1 MSADKK
7 TPGNL
12 GFCSTNIRRNPLE
25 FSVLFPYKHI
35 PSIVGVECLADLSKV
50 SEREALKVRRE
61 PHWQRLRPGCFLG
74 YRPSAKG
81 GAGTWVSRAYDEHQR
96 HYRLKALGSFADHAA
111 RDRFA
116 LAKQAAEKF
125 AGEVER
131 GSIADEV
138 LRTVE
143 DACRRFAKLRPD
155 AQARFQRFVYSD
167 PIAKVKLDRLRRSH
181 VASWRD
187 RLQATPALVSRR
199 KKGDPI
205 TRPRSPAT
213 VNREMAAFRT
223 ALAAVLPLGAPCS
236 EAAWQVP
243 LKPIKNAAK
252 RRTLYLNREQRRAL
266 LWNMN
271 NEAEPFV
278 RALCLLPLRPG
289 AVAALMVADFDK
301 RTSELT
307 IGKDKTGNMRRIV
320 VPPAA
325 AKLFTKASEAKL
337 PNVALFTRANGRKWD
352 RHTWKTPIAAAAKVA
367 KLPPNVTAYT
377 LRHSTITD
385 LVTGGLP
392 LLTIAQISGT
402 SAEMIEK
409 HYGHLIRDAAVEAL
423 ASLAL

>member
-1 MSADKK
+1 
-7 TPGNL
+7 
-12 GFCSTNIRRNPLE
+12 
-25 FSVLFPYKHI
+25 
-35 PSIVGVECLADLSKV
+35 LADLSKV
-50 SEREALKVRRE
+50 SEREALKLQRE

-81 GAGTWVSRAYDEHQR
+81 GAGTWVARAYDENQR
-96 HYRLKALGSFADHAA
+96 QYRIRAVGSFADHAA

-116 LAKQAAEKF
+116 VAKQAAEKF
-125 AGEVER
+125 TADVEQ
-131 GSIADEV
+131 GSIADEE

-143 DACRRFAKLRPD
+143 DACRRFAKSRPD
-155 AQARFQRFVYSD
+155 AEARFRRFVYSD
-167 PIAKVKLDRLRRSH
+167 PIGKVKLDRLRRSH
-181 VASWRD
+181 VASWRE

-199 KKGDPI
+199 KKGKAI

-213 VNREMAAFRT
+213 VNREMAVLRT
-223 ALAAVLPLGAPCS
+223 ALAAVLPLGAPNS

-266 LWNMN
+266 LRTIDS
-271 NEAEPFV
+271 EVEPFV

-289 AVAALMVADFDK
+289 AVAALTVADFDK

-307 IGKDKTGNMRRIV
+307 IGKDKAGNMRRIL
-320 VPPAA
+320 VPAVAA
-325 AKLFTKASEAKL
+325 GLFKKVSKGKL
-337 PNVALFTRANGRKWD
+337 PLVPLFTRANGKAWD
-352 RHTWKTPIAAAAKVA
+352 RHTWKAPISDAAKTA

-392 LLTIAQISGT
+392 LLTIGQISGT